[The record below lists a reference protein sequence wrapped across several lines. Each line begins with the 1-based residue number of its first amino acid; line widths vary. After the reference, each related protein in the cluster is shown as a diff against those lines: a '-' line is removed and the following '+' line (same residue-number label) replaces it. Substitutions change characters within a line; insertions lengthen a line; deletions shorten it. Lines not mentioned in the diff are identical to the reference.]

1 MDMNAHTHADAV
13 SIRGCRSVRTRP
25 GAGCLGARHT
35 IVDILTSWN
44 KAIKHQ
50 LNTNYLGSLVYFN

>member
-1 MDMNAHTHADAV
+1 MDMNVRTHADAV
-13 SIRGCRSVRTRP
+13 SIRECQSVRMRP
-25 GAGCLGARHT
+25 GAGRLGTRHT